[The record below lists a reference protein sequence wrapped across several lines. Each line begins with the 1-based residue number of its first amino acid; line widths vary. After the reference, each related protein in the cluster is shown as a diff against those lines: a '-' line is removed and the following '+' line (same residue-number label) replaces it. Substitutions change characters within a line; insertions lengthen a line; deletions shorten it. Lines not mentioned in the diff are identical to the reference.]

1 MIKAISAFFTTLKL
15 MLSGENVTVAHP
27 KLWKWIETGQPL
39 IAVVIKSANESDM
52 DAEVRKG
59 IQIKVDGRDT
69 SMEVALGGIH
79 YHLHE
84 DYPHVLRDY
93 TAYSVTAIYA
103 NNMNDQ
109 YALDKLSAHEAIQA
123 NQAVL
128 TAITRLKEHLNNIP
142 PSNDV

>member
-1 MIKAISAFFTTLKL
+1 MIKAIRAFFTTLKL
-15 MLSGENVTVAHP
+15 MLSGQNVSVAHP

-39 IAVVIKSANESDM
+39 VAVVIKSANESNM
-52 DAEVRKG
+52 GVEVRKG
-59 IQIKVDGRDT
+59 IQVKVDGRDT

-109 YALDKLSAHEAIQA
+109 YALGKLSEHETIQA
-123 NQAVL
+123 NQTVL
-128 TAITRLKEHLNNIP
+128 IAITRLKEHLNSIP
-142 PSNDV
+142 PSTDV